1 MLGHMGIRPIIAN
14 STPINNKIR
23 IQIMPNNKLQL
34 YTTYDMRYMVMVIIH
49 IELNCQLTSVKV
61 PILYHCNG

>member
-14 STPINNKIR
+14 NTPINNKLR

-34 YTTYDMRYMVMVIIH
+34 YTTYDM
-49 IELNCQLTSVKV
+49 
-61 PILYHCNG
+61 